1 MEILQGLQSRYESH
15 HRVTISKEAL
25 KAAVE
30 LSKQYITDRNL
41 PDKAIDVLDEACSKA
56 SLKGYKVPDNLQQME
71 DELKELAKQKEAS
84 IRKGDM
90 KAAADFH
97 AREKEAETKLE
108 MLRKR
113 FHKKQASA
121 HPEVSGDD
129 IADVVSV
136 WTKIPVQKLKETDAH
151 RLQKLEETLHKRVIG
166 QEEAV
171 SAVTRAV
178 KRGRVGLKSPNRPIG
193 SFLFLGPTGVGKQSF
208 PRLWQR
214 HCLEEKIL

>member
-113 FHKKQASA
+113 FQQKTGIRT
-121 HPEVSGDD
+121 SGG
-129 IADVVSV
+129 
-136 WTKIPVQKLKETDAH
+136 
-151 RLQKLEETLHKRVIG
+151 KR
-166 QEEAV
+166 
-171 SAVTRAV
+171 R
-178 KRGRVGLKSPNRPIG
+178 
-193 SFLFLGPTGVGKQSF
+193 
-208 PRLWQR
+208 
-214 HCLEEKIL
+214 

>member
-84 IRKGDM
+84 IRPLLLSSILH
-90 KAAADFH
+90 AAFPQIRCSILLLPH
-97 AREKEAETKLE
+97 RTHLPSYRLPSHLRSLLEA
-108 MLRKR
+108 LRPAYER
-113 FHKKQASA
+113 S
-121 HPEVSGDD
+121 
-129 IADVVSV
+129 
-136 WTKIPVQKLKETDAH
+136 L
-151 RLQKLEETLHKRVIG
+151 
-166 QEEAV
+166 
-171 SAVTRAV
+171 
-178 KRGRVGLKSPNRPIG
+178 
-193 SFLFLGPTGVGKQSF
+193 
-208 PRLWQR
+208 
-214 HCLEEKIL
+214 C

>member
-1 MEILQGLQSRYESH
+1 M
-15 HRVTISKEAL
+15 TISKEAL

-41 PDKAIDVLDEACSKA
+41 PDKAIDVLDEACSKV

-108 MLRKR
+108 MLRNV
-113 FHKKQASA
+113 FHKTASA

-178 KRGRVGLKSPNRPIG
+178 KRGRCGIKEPES
-193 SFLFLGPTGVGKQSF
+193 SDWFFLI
-208 PRLWQR
+208 PRTDR
-214 HCLEEKIL
+214 CR

>member
-1 MEILQGLQSRYESH
+1 
-15 HRVTISKEAL
+15 
-25 KAAVE
+25 
-30 LSKQYITDRNL
+30 
-41 PDKAIDVLDEACSKA
+41 
-56 SLKGYKVPDNLQQME
+56 ME

-151 RLQKLEETLHKRVIG
+151 RLSGTLYPFRLAFEQASSRTSI
-166 QEEAV
+166 AL
-171 SAVTRAV
+171 S
-178 KRGRVGLKSPNRPIG
+178 GR
-193 SFLFLGPTGVGKQSF
+193 FLSVMYCFDNSTADG
-208 PRLWQR
+208 R
-214 HCLEEKIL
+214 